1 MFEWPAVF
9 LGGLMGSAHCVGMC
23 GGIALTVGGGLRGAD
38 PSAAGGGNPDAV
50 RRLPVIVPASRAR
63 RQILF
68 GLGRVSTYAFLGA
81 MAGNLG
87 GRAAAINLPIGG
99 AQQAMSVLAG
109 VLMIGVGLTLA
120 GVRLRPRS
128 ARAAAAGCSSGP
140 TSRLE
145 RGAAVFAEA
154 VRAPGALGPFVAGLA
169 TGFLPCGLV
178 YAFLAQAAAGGRVA
192 EGALLMTV
200 FGLGTLPAMTV
211 FGCGAGRLIGP
222 MRARWRFAAAALVV
236 AAGGVTIWRGWP
248 KETGVCCHGGGASA
262 AVDDAPDSDHDPVGT
277 GD

>member
-23 GGIALTVGGGLRGAD
+23 GGIALTVGGGLRGVD
-38 PSAAGGGNPDAV
+38 TSAAGGDAGSV
-50 RRLPVIVPASRAR
+50 RRLPVIVPASRLG

-81 MAGNLG
+81 MAGYFG

-99 AQQAMSVLAG
+99 AQQALSVLAG
-109 VLMIGVGLTLA
+109 VLMIGVGLALA

-128 ARAAAAGCSSGP
+128 ARAGAGCSSDP

-145 RGAAVFAEA
+145 RGAAVLADA
-154 VRAPGALGPFVAGLA
+154 VRAPGVLGPFVAGLA

-222 MRARWRFAAAALVV
+222 MRVRWRFAAATLVV
-236 AAGGVTIWRGWP
+236 VAGGVTIWRGWP
-248 KETGVCCHGGGASA
+248 KETGACCHGSDASA
-262 AVDDAPDSDHDPVGT
+262 AVEASDHDPGAT

>member
-38 PSAAGGGNPDAV
+38 PSAAGGGDSDAV
-50 RRLPVIVPASRAR
+50 RRLPVIVPASRVR

-87 GRAAAINLPIGG
+87 GRAAAIHLPIGG
-99 AQQAMSVLAG
+99 VQQALSVLAG

-120 GVRLRPRS
+120 GVRFRPRS
-128 ARAAAAGCSSGP
+128 AREGAGCSSGP
-140 TSRLE
+140 SSRLE
-145 RGAAVFAEA
+145 RGAAVLADA
-154 VRAPGALGPFVAGLA
+154 VRAPGALGPFVAGVA

-236 AAGGVTIWRGWP
+236 VAGGVTIWRGWP
-248 KETGVCCHGGGASA
+248 KETGACCHGGGASA
-262 AVDDAPDSDHDPVGT
+262 AVEASDSDQARGAT